1 MNLVGY
7 HCFTCDNEFA
17 VWNSCVRCP
26 KCGESTLGDKRSIS
40 PSEKIFESA
49 TEEAYSLL
57 EKGYGN
63 ALPSKTR

>member
-26 KCGESTLGDKRSIS
+26 KCGESTLGDKIGS
-40 PSEKIFESA
+40 
-49 TEEAYSLL
+49 
-57 EKGYGN
+57 
-63 ALPSKTR
+63 